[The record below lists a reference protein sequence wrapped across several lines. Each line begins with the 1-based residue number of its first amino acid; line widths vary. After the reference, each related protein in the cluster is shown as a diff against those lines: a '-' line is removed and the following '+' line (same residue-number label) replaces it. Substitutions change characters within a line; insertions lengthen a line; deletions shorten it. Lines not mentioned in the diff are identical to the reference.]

1 MASMMRLSATLGLAA
16 ALVAAAAHADDGV
29 GQIKTGVAAA
39 NPHVGTPATVI
50 DPDFQLKLL
59 ATGTDPLENPSG
71 VITKFG
77 LLSTGVPTEPD
88 ENLYLV
94 LDHNPGGPTAGFDYG
109 RHFLYQGHENGAPL
123 AYVTRI
129 NLDVP
134 RGSPQRITLLTPV
147 NPATGQTGFGSIDGS
162 TYNPFTNTLLFTQ
175 EAGANGGVIQLTVDW
190 PVQVNTLHPFL
201 GRAGYEGIHPDDK
214 GNIYLVEDTGGATSS
229 TPALLKGRQPN
240 SFVYRY
246 LPNNPKR
253 IEDGGRLQ
261 ALQVTVDGQPIVFG
275 GPAAVDADISSNAQ
289 LRLHTPGTSFPIKW
303 VTIHTSNANDTLPF
317 DANAAAKQAG
327 ATPFKRPEN
336 MAWLPGADFRTFFF
350 DPTGDTDSVAGDNT
364 FLQQRGAYGAI
375 FRVDLRKDDDDDH
388 DDDHGHDHHAADDGR
403 ISLFF
408 LGDREHNSFD
418 NLAFANEQQL
428 MATEDRGDLLHGEL
442 NTLDSVWAFDVHAKK
457 KPIRFIALGRD
468 QTSIT
473 HLEDNEPTG
482 LFVSNGSTSK
492 KQMLGTEANLNGAR
506 GFVTQQHGDN
516 NVYEFV
522 RTRRDDDHDHD
533 DHH

>member
-1 MASMMRLSATLGLAA
+1 MMRLSATLGLAA

-29 GQIKTGVAAA
+29 GQIKTGVSPA
-39 NPHVGTPATVI
+39 NQHVGTPATRI
-50 DPDFQLKLL
+50 DPDFQLKLI
-59 ATGTDPLENPSG
+59 ATGTEPLENPSG
-71 VITKFG
+71 PITKFG
-77 LLSTGVPTEPD
+77 LLSTNVPTEPD

-94 LDHNPGGPTAGFDYG
+94 LDHNPGGPTAGFNYG

-147 NPATGQTGFGSIDGS
+147 NPATNQTGFGSIDGS
-162 TYNPFTNTLLFTQ
+162 TYDPFTNTLLFTQ

-214 GNIYLVEDTGGATSS
+214 GNIYLIEDTGGATSS
-229 TPALLKGRQPN
+229 TPALAKGRQPN

-246 LPNNPKR
+246 VPNNPKR

-303 VTIHTSNANDTLPF
+303 VTIHTSNPNDTVPF

-375 FRVDLRKDDDDDH
+375 FRVDLRGDGDH
-388 DDDHGHDHHAADDGR
+388 DADDRHGEGS

-418 NLAFANEQQL
+418 NLAFANGQQL

-442 NTLDSVWAFDVHAKK
+442 NTLDSVWAFDVRAKSK

-468 QTSIT
+468 ATSIT

-482 LFVSNGSTSK
+482 LFVSNGSTSRNR
-492 KQMLGTEANLNGAR
+492 MLGTEDSLNGAR

-522 RTRRDDDHDHD
+522 QRRDRNDHDDDHDDHD
-533 DHH
+533 HGDH